1 MLRCSSGIQRLQAEY
16 LSKDPENFLKEEGIP
31 RQLSVEYTP
40 QQNGV
45 AVEMTRCMM
54 LQGNLPDSLWA
65 EAVNT
70 ATYLRKKV
78 CNKMSQRNHTD

>member
-1 MLRCSSGIQRLQAEY
+1 
-16 LSKDPENFLKEEGIP
+16 LSKESENFLKEEGIP
-31 RQLSVEYTP
+31 RQLNVEYTP

-45 AVEMTRCMM
+45 AVEMAGCMM

-70 ATYLRKKV
+70 AIYLRKKV